1 MSSVLLTITFRTGRQ
16 VRVKASKELAAA
28 LVMAPP
34 DYIAGLSVAGGVDD
48 LVRSHVPLALS
59 PWSATWSETL
69 SEN

>member
-1 MSSVLLTITFRTGRQ
+1 MLTITFRTGRQ

-28 LVMAPP
+28 LVIAPP
-34 DYIAGLSVAGGVDD
+34 AYIAGLSVAGGVDD
-48 LVRSHVPLALS
+48 LVRSHVPLALP

>member
-1 MSSVLLTITFRTGRQ
+1 LTITFRNGGR
-16 VRVKASKELAAA
+16 VRVQASKEFAAA

-34 DYIAGLSVAGGVDD
+34 DYIAGLTVAGGVDD
-48 LVRSHVPLALS
+48 LVRSHVPLALP

>member
-1 MSSVLLTITFRTGRQ
+1 MLTITFRTGRQ

-48 LVRSHVPLALS
+48 LVRSHVPMALP
-59 PWSATWSETL
+59 PWSATWGETV